1 MVDVCK
7 FNEAYIIDWIHKK
20 LGGPAVCVE
29 LEETQLKHIIDDV
42 MELFQEYRPK
52 ELYIGGQYQRG
63 YHYITA
69 PDEAIG
75 VLDVEFVRQ
84 DYQSYESIEGA
95 LLYDP
100 FYFLSAGGISG
111 IDVQTYDLVRH
122 WVEIISRE
130 FGSEEGYIL
139 LDDGNLF
146 LQVPGTFSVTIKWA
160 MPWVGLCDLHR
171 PYQQIFLK
179 LALAKAMVVLGN
191 IRGKFSQGVPGAGGM
206 VSLDA
211 DYLRQTGEAEEK
223 AYIDELK
230 RISPHFIPSL
240 G

>member
-1 MVDVCK
+1 VC
-7 FNEAYIIDWIHKK
+7 I
-20 LGGPAVCVE
+20 E
-29 LEETQLKHIIDDV
+29 LEETQLSHIIDDV
-42 MELFQEYRPK
+42 IELFQEYRPK
-52 ELYIGGQYQRG
+52 ELYVAAQYNRG

-146 LQVPGTFSVTIKWA
+146 IQVPGTFSVTIKWA
-160 MPWVGLCDLHR
+160 MPWTGLCDLHR

-179 LALAKAMVVLGN
+179 LALAKAMIVLGN

-206 VSLDA
+206 VALDG
-211 DYLRQTGEAEEK
+211 DYMRQRGEAEEERWME
-223 AYIDELK
+223 ELK
-230 RISPHFIPSL
+230 RISPHYIPSL